1 MLIDANRDWCKEFES
16 LELDCISG
24 VFTFKC
30 TGGPRYKSDIAVIV
44 GVMTDPPSSG
54 TSSGTS

>member
-1 MLIDANRDWCKEFES
+1 MLIDTNRDWCKEFES

-54 TSSGTS
+54 SS